1 MILKYTQ
8 ALHQAVYAKH
18 FECVELLL
26 SPPWF
31 ADRFAQ
37 NNKYVTPGQLAV
49 SLAAAATINTV
60 RAALPGGDPAA
71 AEAERLS
78 AQQYRRLASMCGI
91 SASAFKASLNGA
103 EF

>member
-49 SLAAAATINTV
+49 SLAAAEDGGCAATQDTH
-60 RAALPGGDPAA
+60 LQSFDSFT
-71 AEAERLS
+71 LT
-78 AQQYRRLASMCGI
+78 
-91 SASAFKASLNGA
+91 
-103 EF
+103 